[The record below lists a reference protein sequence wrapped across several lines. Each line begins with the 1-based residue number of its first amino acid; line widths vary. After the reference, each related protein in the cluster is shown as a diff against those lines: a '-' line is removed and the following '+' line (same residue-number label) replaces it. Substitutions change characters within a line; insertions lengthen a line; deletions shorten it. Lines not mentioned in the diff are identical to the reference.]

1 MQQIITNLS
10 DLTWWF
16 NGMFFIFVGLFVA
29 WIFKKAPVVLKSAL
43 RKRLAKTLR
52 KIKYERWCAAT
63 VQYQMNSSQARF
75 LVFIFTCFTYI
86 SWLAYDPLKIIF
98 NESFLLGMLLTSP
111 IYIIEIYWLVQDQY
125 VKELIKRR
133 RKLRIISRLI

>member
-10 DLTWWF
+10 DPAWWF
-16 NGMFFIFVGLFVA
+16 NGIFFILVGLAVA
-29 WIFKKAPVVLKSAL
+29 WIFKKIPIVLKSAL

-52 KIKYERWCAAT
+52 KIKYERWCASS
-63 VQYQMNSSQARF
+63 VQYQLNSSQARF
-75 LVFIFTCFTYI
+75 FVFIFTCFTYI

-98 NESFLLGMLLTSP
+98 NESFFLGMLLTSP
-111 IYIIEIYWLVQDQY
+111 IYIIEIYWLMQDQY

-133 RKLRIISRLI
+133 RKLRITSQ